1 MNKYINM
8 IRNITRTA
16 VNFYVSNEHR
26 YSKKKKLELVL
37 ISLKK
42 GYQLKNSI
50 YYFK

>member
-8 IRNITRTA
+8 VRNITRTA
-16 VNFYVSNEHR
+16 FNFYVSNEHR
-26 YSKKKKLELVL
+26 YIQKELELVL

-42 GYQLKNSI
+42 GYQLKNGI